1 MSGFDP
7 SSVSSDDFAEPT
19 TPSKWEPILDANP
32 GLPRVIIQKTMAFRR
47 NTRAHNYEDPNPRG
61 EEAADPNVSSTVPGG
76 VAPPVPQAAPQG
88 VPQIQQE
95 EVQFIRDFKRF
106 GPPVFNGV
114 SERPTTAEEWVREL
128 EALYVYLGCSDEFK
142 VRGAVFMLRRE
153 AVNWW
158 ELVAAAE
165 DHANTPITWARFKNL
180 LYEYYFPVTIRNE
193 KRAEFLRLTQ
203 GSLTVAQHERKFT
216 KLSCFGMQYI
226 PTKQLKID
234 KFNDVL
240 RREIKGLLV
249 LKEPNTY
256 AAAVR
261 CALVID
267 KCLEEPQSQQVMG
280 SSSGVK
286 RKFAS
291 FSSSQL
297 SRGHQQLVQRQTIS
311 PVCPSCKKSHAG
323 PCWAGK
329 RICYRYQKEGYFAR
343 GCPMT
348 GSNTQALGQRIPAT
362 AATQGSVLVTSQVVK
377 GGQLSF
383 NGQTVEVKLIQL
395 DMQDFDVILG
405 MDCQGQG
412 PEGGVGIEGQ
422 PSSPDGVWAYL
433 ASIVD
438 TRKVLP
444 AIEAVR
450 VVNEFSDMFLEDLP
464 GLPPSREVDFCIELL
479 PGTTPISKAPYR
491 MAPVEL
497 KELKLQLEE
506 LLDKGLIRPSV
517 SPWGAPVLFV
527 KKKDNSMQLCI
538 DYRELNKVMVKNKY
552 PLPRIDDLFYQLQG
566 ANVFSK
572 IDLCSGYHQLRLK
585 EADISKT
592 TFRTRYG
599 HYEFVVMSFG
609 LTNAPAA
616 FMDLMNR
623 VFKEYL
629 DSFVIVFI
637 DDILI
642 YSKTEQCHEEH
653 LRQVLTT
660 LQGNK
665 LYAKFSKCELWL
677 DQVAFVGHIVTKE
690 GIAVDPTK
698 VEAISN
704 WPRPSSVTEIHSFL
718 GLAGYYRKF
727 IQNFS
732 RIAAPLTQLTRK
744 NATFTWSSEC
754 KEAFQELKKRLVSA
768 PVLTV
773 PDGTGGL
780 VVYSDASRRGLGC
793 VLMQH
798 GKVIAYASRQLKAH
812 ELNYP
817 THDLELAA
825 VVFALKLRRHY
836 LYGERIQVFTD
847 HQSLKYLFTQK
858 ELNLRKRRWLEL
870 VKDYDC

>member
-1 MSGFDP
+1 MVLQLALLYFDKICKSKDSCSLDKYEEMTTGKTVLESRSLVYGP
-7 SSVSSDDFAEPT
+7 RQSPRHHQVNPQVALLAEALQVL
-19 TPSKWEPILDANP
+19 LDNAN
-32 GLPRVIIQKTMAFRR
+32 GAGGAQAQQPR
-47 NTRAHNYEDPNPRG
+47 RA
-61 EEAADPNVSSTVPGG
+61 
-76 VAPPVPQAAPQG
+76 
-88 VPQIQQE
+88 QIQQE
-95 EVQFIRDFKRF
+95 EVQFIKDFKRF

-114 SERPTTAEEWVREL
+114 SERPTAAEEWVREL

-142 VRGAVFMLRRE
+142 VRGVVFMLRGE

-158 ELVAAAE
+158 ESVAAAE
-165 DHANTPITWARFKNL
+165 DHANAPVTWARFKDL
-180 LYEYYFPVTIRNE
+180 LYEYYFPVTI
-193 KRAEFLRLTQ
+193 
-203 GSLTVAQHERKFT
+203 
-216 KLSCFGMQYI
+216 
-226 PTKQLKID
+226 D
-234 KFNDVL
+234 KFIDGL

-249 LKEPNTY
+249 LKEPTTY
-256 AAAVR
+256 AAAFSFVR
-261 CALVID
+261 HAD
-267 KCLEEPQSQQVMG
+267 LELESLG
-280 SSSGVK
+280 
-286 RKFAS
+286 FL
-291 FSSSQL
+291 L
-297 SRGHQQLVQRQTIS
+297 SVST
-311 PVCPSCKKSHAG
+311 PS
-323 PCWAGK
+323 
-329 RICYRYQKEGYFAR
+329 
-343 GCPMT
+343 
-348 GSNTQALGQRIPAT
+348 
-362 AATQGSVLVTSQVVK
+362 GSVLVTSQVMK

-383 NGQTVEVKLIQL
+383 DSQTVEVKLIQL

-405 MDCQGQG
+405 MDWLAANRANIDCSKKEVSFRLPSGQNFTFK
-412 PEGGVGIEGQ
+412 GVKAGVPRVVSALKASHLLQ
-422 PSSPDGVWAYL
+422 RGVWAYL

-438 TRKVLP
+438 TRK
-444 AIEAVR
+444 
-450 VVNEFSDMFLEDLP
+450 DLP

-479 PGTTPISKAPYR
+479 PGTAPISKAPYR
-491 MAPVEL
+491 IAPAEL
-497 KELKLQLEE
+497 KKLKLQLEE
-506 LLDKGLIRPSV
+506 LLDKGFIRPSV

-527 KKKDNSMQLCI
+527 KKKDGSMRLCI
-538 DYRELNKVMVKNKY
+538 DYRELNKVTVKNKY
-552 PLPRIDDLFYQLQG
+552 PLPRTDDLFYQLQG
-566 ANVFSK
+566 AKVFSK
-572 IDLCSGYHQLRLK
+572 INLRSGYHQLRLK
-585 EADISKT
+585 EVDISKT

-660 LQGNK
+660 LRGNK
-665 LYAKFSKCELWL
+665 LYAKFSKCEFWL
-677 DQVAFVGHIVTKE
+677 DQVAFLGHIVTRE
-690 GIAVDPTK
+690 GIAVDPAK
-698 VEAISN
+698 VEAVSH
-704 WPRPSSVTEIHSFL
+704 WPRPSSVTEIRSFL

-732 RIAAPLTQLTRK
+732 RVAARLTQLTRK

-754 KEAFQELKKRLVSA
+754 EEAFQELKKRLVSA

-780 VVYSDASRRGLGC
+780 VVYGDASRRGLGC

-812 ELNYP
+812 ELNYL

-825 VVFALKLRRHY
+825 VVFALKLWRHY

-858 ELNLRKRRWLEL
+858 ELNLRQGRWLEL
-870 VKDYDC
+870 VKDYDCEISYHSGQAKVVADALSRRAASVASLVAICSPMHSELESLEVELTVDDVSARLARLSLEPSLRQRIIVAQKEDPSLAKGFSSAFSSCCGLEVDARTGVTALVPSSGSEGPS